1 MSSKTYVMT
10 QEGDQLKEVLKCL
23 CMHYFLD
30 EIMTSIN
37 YCDIVIHF
45 SSKVDNETKPR
56 QIRTE
61 LSFHVL
67 IKPSV
72 PLLIIGV

>member
-1 MSSKTYVMT
+1 
-10 QEGDQLKEVLKCL
+10 
-23 CMHYFLD
+23 MHYFLD

-45 SSKVDNETKPR
+45 SSRVDNDTKLR

-72 PLLIIGV
+72 SLLIIGV